1 MIAAGFPLA
10 RYRLLCFM
18 REHLLIARRVRLHG
32 PGSGG
37 LLDPPFW
44 HLMDLAAANRRRLLN
59 LISIE
64 RSVLAEAP
72 SFPAQLELFA

>member
-10 RYRLLCFM
+10 RYRLLGFM
-18 REHLLIARRVRLHG
+18 REYLLVARRVRLHG

-44 HLMDLAAANRRRLLN
+44 HLMDLAAAKRRRLLQ
-59 LISIE
+59 LIATE
-64 RSVLAEAP
+64 RSKRPPPPAL
-72 SFPAQLELFA
+72 PAQLELFA

>member
-10 RYRLLCFM
+10 RYRLLIFI
-18 REHLLIARRVRLHG
+18 REYLLVARRVRLYG

-44 HLMDLAAANRRRLLN
+44 HLIDLAAANRRRLLN
-59 LISIE
+59 LIAIE
-64 RSVLAEAP
+64 RSVRAAAP

>member
-10 RYRLLCFM
+10 LYRLMIFI
-18 REHLLIARRVRLHG
+18 REYLLVARRVRLHG

-59 LISIE
+59 LMVIE
-64 RSVLAEAP
+64 RSVRAAAP